1 VETSVIVI
9 APNKTKW
16 RKPQPA
22 MNKITQDMKY
32 RYSLVQYALSQGVGK
47 AARKYNKGRSY
58 IYFWTNRFDGDIHSL
73 ASRSRRPKHHPM
85 QHSREEIELIRRY
98 WSHNRE
104 LGLFELWFKL
114 REQGYTRHYV
124 SLYRVMRREGLGR
137 QRTAKK
143 TKYKPK
149 PYEQMRYAGE
159 RVQVDVKVVPKACIQ
174 DEDWKRYYQY
184 TAIDEF
190 SRLRYL
196 EAFQTAD
203 TFSSAVFIEH
213 AATWFARKGIRI
225 ECVQT
230 DNGFEFTKRFL
241 KTRQDRNPSLFE
253 TVLDQKGIRHKL
265 IKPYTPRHNGKVERS
280 HKEDQ
285 KRLYDHARFYSFE
298 DFRQQLRRHNQRTNK
313 IPMRPLNF
321 LSPLQFLNQSVQYV

>member
-285 KRLYDHARFYSFE
+285 KRLYDHARFFSFE

>member
-1 VETSVIVI
+1 
-9 APNKTKW
+9 
-16 RKPQPA
+16 
-22 MNKITQDMKY
+22 MDKITQDMKY

-47 AARKYNKGRSY
+47 AARKYNKGRSC

-73 ASRSRRPKHHPM
+73 ANRSRRPKHHPR
-85 QHSREEIELIRRY
+85 QHCPEEIKLIRRY
-98 WSHNRE
+98 WSHNQV

-137 QRTAKK
+137 QKTAKK
-143 TKYKPK
+143 TKYKAK

-174 DEDWKRYYQY
+174 DEDWKHYYQY

-213 AATWFARKGIRI
+213 AATWCARKGIRI

-230 DNGFEFTKRFL
+230 DNGFEFTKRFM
-241 KTRQDRNPSLFE
+241 KTRQDRNLSLFE

-285 KRLYDHARFYSFE
+285 KRLYDHARFFSFE
-298 DFRQQLRRHNQRTNK
+298 DFKKQLRRHNQRTNK

-321 LSPLQFLNQSVQYV
+321 LSPIQFLNQTVQYV

>member
-1 VETSVIVI
+1 VGTSVIVI

-22 MNKITQDMKY
+22 MDKITQDMKY
-32 RYSLVQYALSQGVGK
+32 RYSLVQYALSQGVSS
-47 AARKYNKGRSY
+47 ATRKYNKGRSY
-58 IYFWTNRFDGDIHSL
+58 IYFWMKRFDGEIGSL

-114 REQGYTRHYV
+114 RNQGYTRHYV

-203 TFSSAVFIEH
+203 TFSSAVFIER
-213 AATWFARKGIRI
+213 AAFARKGIRI

-241 KTRQDRNPSLFE
+241 KTRQDRNLSLFE

-265 IKPYTPRHNGKVERS
+265 IKPYTPRHNGTVERS

-285 KRLYDHARFYSFE
+285 KRLYDHARFFSFE
-298 DFRQQLRRHNQRTNK
+298 DFRKQLRRHNQRPNH

-321 LSPLQFLNQSVQYV
+321 LSPLQFLNQTVQYV